1 MSIDIEYIEKSIE
14 EFRALQ
20 NEGKEEII
28 KLLEEKVPTYKRK
41 QKLICELRRE

>member
-28 KLLEEKVPTYKRK
+28 KPVRKKKVPTYKKKK
-41 QKLICELRRE
+41 QN